1 MTGPNVTINSY
12 FEIWKKIK
20 SGIRNTSF
28 ATYLR
33 IYQRYIEPQ
42 FGNTTLRGLSYSKVV
57 LFYKDLIENRN
68 LNVSY
73 VNNINKVLCMILDV
87 AIRDGV
93 YGGGNCGI
101 PQLKIFKAL
110 KANKIKVFKNESLI
124 IIHNLRQTYDKFTNT
139 KESPQRI
146 TTGVPVVV

>member
-33 IYQRYIEPQ
+33 IYQRYIELQ

-93 YGGGNCGI
+93 YGGGNCG
-101 PQLKIFKAL
+101 
-110 KANKIKVFKNESLI
+110 V
-124 IIHNLRQTYDKFTNT
+124 
-139 KESPQRI
+139 
-146 TTGVPVVV
+146 